1 MQSGRSHPK
10 KQQKLPFQCPVNYS
24 KDYCILSRT
33 ILNKAGLVNSGLN
46 IKITMMNRFNKSDD
60 KGECEHAK
68 VNNQQ
73 SHKLHLVSSAIDIN
87 DLSIDRS

>member
-1 MQSGRSHPK
+1 
-10 KQQKLPFQCPVNYS
+10 
-24 KDYCILSRT
+24 
-33 ILNKAGLVNSGLN
+33 
-46 IKITMMNRFNKSDD
+46 MMNRFNKSDD

-73 SHKLHLVSSAIDIN
+73 SHKLHLLSSAIDIN